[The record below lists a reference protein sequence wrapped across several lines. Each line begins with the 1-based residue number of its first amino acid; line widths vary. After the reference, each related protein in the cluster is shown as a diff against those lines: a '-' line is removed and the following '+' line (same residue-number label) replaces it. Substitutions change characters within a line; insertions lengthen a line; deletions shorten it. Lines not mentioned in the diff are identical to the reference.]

1 MRTPDWLL
9 RVALLGALG
18 ALLGGCE
25 TTGPKPAALAIVPFA
40 PTTHTRAAAE
50 CWMATE
56 KTAQKMDLD
65 RRADLVNGCIEKK
78 MRGEPTA

>member
-1 MRTPDWLL
+1 
-9 RVALLGALG
+9 
-18 ALLGGCE
+18 
-25 TTGPKPAALAIVPFA
+25 
-40 PTTHTRAAAE
+40 
-50 CWMATE
+50 MATE